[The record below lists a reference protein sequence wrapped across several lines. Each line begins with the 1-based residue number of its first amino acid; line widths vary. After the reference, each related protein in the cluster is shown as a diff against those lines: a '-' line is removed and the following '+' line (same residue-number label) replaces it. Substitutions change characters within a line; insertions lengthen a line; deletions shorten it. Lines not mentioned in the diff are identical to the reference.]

1 MLLNIIS
8 IYAEPILRHIQNE
21 FTIGRSML
29 LPIFLLI
36 FLLNQINN
44 EKIQILNEEKSL
56 ILLTSQRYLIQLE
69 ETNCFM
75 LYRVLRFPLES
86 SVR

>member
-29 LPIFLLI
+29 LPIFLI